1 MSARHTT
8 THIPAAGAPCLP
20 TPGEET
26 TMLYQEYPYQSQ
38 HHRSQRAHHN
48 WLLNEAIRAQRT
60 ERRHRRRQSR

>member
-1 MSARHTT
+1 
-8 THIPAAGAPCLP
+8 
-20 TPGEET
+20 
-26 TMLYQEYPYQSQ
+26 MLYQEYPYQSQ